1 MSNDMVRF
9 VEYKS
14 WPVGISGDPD
24 TDGKVRCDGVVGKF
38 FGYSQ
43 ARNFRRFL
51 LGAIAGG
58 TLGEVYARSV
68 VSVHAMPNGGIR
80 KETSKEY
87 WLSEDQLILLAGLV
101 GTQVGDQ
108 VRAHIAEVYLFVKKN
123 GMTTTVTAPSSFEA
137 AEFLK
142 QMNPILDKA
151 FMQLEYLES
160 RNLMDEATAS
170 AHRTHLLMKYGG
182 IDLTKAPTVQYESVT
197 PRDTIPLNSPLIEN
211 LKSPGD
217 LPKTG
222 IGFNSQ
228 VDRKGFYYAHNL
240 GDEFGVSADVIGKL
254 ARSAGIFQKITL
266 NKNEYGF
273 QYNHPHGVEGKTKE
287 AWMYSEKSR
296 SILSSLV
303 AQFKASYA
311 SRPTKKTSMQTIAAA
326 VGKEWKDGQPL
337 VEPTVPAAAP
347 N

>member
-1 MSNDMVRF
+1 MSTDMVRF

-14 WPVGISGDPD
+14 WPIGISGDPD
-24 TDGKVRCDGVVGKF
+24 TEGKVRCDGVVGKF

-68 VSVHAMPNGGIR
+68 VSEHPMPNGGTR
-80 KETSKEY
+80 RELSKEV
-87 WLSEDQLILLAGLV
+87 WLSEEQLVILAGLV
-101 GTQVGDQ
+101 GTQVGER
-108 VRAHIAEVYLFVKKN
+108 VRAHITDVYLFVKKN
-123 GMTTTVTAPSSFEA
+123 GMSAPSATSISSDATEL
-137 AEFLK
+137 LK

-182 IDLTKAPTVQYESVT
+182 IDLTKAPTIQYESVT
-197 PRDTIPLNSPLIEN
+197 PRDTISLNSPLIEN
-211 LKSPGD
+211 LKTPGD

-228 VDRKGFYYAHNL
+228 VDRTGFFYANDL
-240 GDEFGVSADVIGKL
+240 AREFGVSADVISKL
-254 ARSAGIFQKITL
+254 AHAAGIFQKITP

-273 QYNHPHGVEGKTKE
+273 QYNHPHGVEGKTKP
-287 AWMYSEKSR
+287 AWMYSKKSR
-296 SILSSLV
+296 GILHELV
-303 AQFKASYA
+303 TDFKVSYHG
-311 SRPTKKTSMQTIAAA
+311 RPLKKTSMQTIAGV
-326 VGKEWKDGQPL
+326 VGKEWKDRQPL
-337 VEPTVPAAAP
+337 VEPTVPAP